1 MLRGMYIGATG
12 MIMNQHQMNVIAN
25 NLANVNKTAFKRDEA
40 VFKAFPEML
49 LRRSREDGLGHVPL
63 GSFDMAPIVGK
74 LGMGVEFNEN
84 FTHFEQG
91 PAQKTDNPFDFMLN
105 DQQHENPSFFVVL
118 TDRGERLTRSGSF
131 VLNKD
136 GNLVTSQGFPL
147 MGENGPIQVV
157 KHNVLIREDGEIWIN
172 ADIGNEPE
180 AGASDKNNSWQSPE
194 VLDKIKIRTVEFPR
208 EIRKEG
214 DSFYTT
220 TPESGP
226 MLSFAELGKKQ
237 ETSILQGFLEVSN
250 VNLVRQMVDMIAVQR
265 NYEANQKSVTSH
277 NQLLGKLIN
286 EVAR

>member
-1 MLRGMYIGATG
+1 MLRGMYVGATG
-12 MIMNQHQMNVIAN
+12 MIMNQHHMNVIAN

-63 GSFDMAPIVGK
+63 GSFDLAPIVGK
-74 LGMGVEFNEN
+74 LGTGVELNEN

-91 PAQKTDNPFDFMLN
+91 SAQKTDNPFDLMLN
-105 DQQHENPSFFVVL
+105 DQNSENPAFFVVL

-131 VLNKD
+131 TLNKD
-136 GNLVTSQGFPL
+136 GNLVTPQGFPL
-147 MGENGPIQVV
+147 MGENGPIQVA
-157 KHNVLIREDGEIWIN
+157 KHNVLIREDGEVWIN
-172 ADIGNEPE
+172 ASLGNDPRS
-180 AGASDKNNSWQSPE
+180 GASETSNSWENPV

-220 TPESGP
+220 NPESGP
-226 MLSFAELGKKQ
+226 MLTFAELGKEQ
-237 ETSILQGFLEVSN
+237 EMSISQGFLEASN

-265 NYEANQKSVTSH
+265 NYEANQKSLSSH

>member
-1 MLRGMYIGATG
+1 MLRGMYVGATG
-12 MIMNQHQMNVIAN
+12 MVMNQHQMNVIAN

-91 PAQKTDNPFDFMLN
+91 PAQKTDNPFDLMLN
-105 DQQHENPSFFVVL
+105 DQGHENPAFFVVL
-118 TDRGERLTRSGSF
+118 TDRGERLTRNGSF

-136 GNLVTSQGFPL
+136 GNLVTHQGFPL

-157 KHNVLIREDGEIWIN
+157 KHNVMIREDGEIWIN

-180 AGASDKNNSWQSPE
+180 AGTSETNNSWHSPQ

-214 DSFYTT
+214 DSFYTI

-226 MLSFAELGKKQ
+226 MLTFADLGKAQ
-237 ETSILQGFLEVSN
+237 ETSVSQGFLEVSN

>member
-1 MLRGMYIGATG
+1 M
-12 MIMNQHQMNVIAN
+12 
-25 NLANVNKTAFKRDEA
+25 
-40 VFKAFPEML
+40 FPWVL
-49 LRRSREDGLGHVPL
+49 LIWL
-63 GSFDMAPIVGK
+63 PIVGK

-105 DQQHENPSFFVVL
+105 DQQHANPSFFVVL
-118 TDRGERLTRSGSF
+118 TDRGERLTRNGSF
-131 VLNKD
+131 ILNKD
-136 GNLVTSQGFPL
+136 GNLVTPQGFPL
-147 MGENGPIQVV
+147 MGEKGPIQVV

-180 AGASDKNNSWQSPE
+180 AGASEKNNAWQNPE

-226 MLSFAELGKKQ
+226 MLTFADWVKNKKQ
-237 ETSILQGFLEVSN
+237 AYYKDFWRYPT
-250 VNLVRQMVDMIAVQR
+250 
-265 NYEANQKSVTSH
+265 
-277 NQLLGKLIN
+277 
-286 EVAR
+286 